1 MPSNFTGIWTLI
13 PSESDFGFLP
23 PPSLR
28 VDTISHEEPQLQIR
42 TRQKDANGDITLDR
56 NVVIGGDP
64 ATVLIRG
71 RARQIRVFWQESVL
85 VVETKSEVGGNARC
99 IEDRWTIDVET
110 GWLTIERRFEQ
121 SGGAVHQRLHLRR
134 S

>member
-1 MPSNFTGIWTLI
+1 VPSNFTGIWTLI

-42 TRQKDANGDITLDR
+42 TLQKDANGDITLDR

-121 SGGAVHQRLHLRR
+121 SGGAVHQRLRLRR